1 MRFSICLPATRAA
14 SVGATIWSIRA
25 QTVSDWELLVVG
37 QGDDRAVRE
46 AVRAAGAGDPRVRY
60 LHIERQGSSRARTVA
75 MRVASGDI
83 IAMTDDDCEARPDWL
98 AVVAKA
104 MADEPD
110 VAVVGGA
117 LIAPAP
123 TRPGVRPARC
133 PSLLPAEALYDP
145 KVSGSHPPHG
155 WDWIGANFAIRR
167 EVAEQIGEWDE
178 YLGVGSAFA
187 SAGDSDYKL
196 RIAAFGFK
204 MRSTPR
210 AVVYHTSGWR
220 YGLRAVLDLQRR
232 QARGMGGLAAK
243 LTLQGDPRG
252 REWLETTRHEFLL
265 KWLRR
270 RQPHRLPTDLR
281 ILWHFCNAYQ
291 LCLRHYRADADGLL
305 FRLPPGEP
313 ARGFLPQ
320 RA

>member
-1 MRFSICLPATRAA
+1 MRFSVCLPATRAA
-14 SVGATIWSIRA
+14 SVGATVRSIQA
-25 QTVSDWELLVVG
+25 QSVSDWELLVVG
-37 QGDDRAVRE
+37 QGDDRAVRA
-46 AVRAAGAGDPRVRY
+46 AVHLAGEGDPRVRY

-83 IAMTDDDCEARPDWL
+83 IAMTDDDCEARSDWL
-98 AVVAKA
+98 AVLKKA

-117 LIAPAP
+117 LIAPPP
-123 TRPGVRPARC
+123 TRPDVRPARC
-133 PSLLPAEALYDP
+133 PSLLPTEALYDP
-145 KVSGSHPPHG
+145 HVTGSHPPQG
-155 WDWIGANFAIRR
+155 WDWIGANFAVRR
-167 EVAEQIGEWDE
+167 EVAEQVGEFDE
-178 YLGVGSAFA
+178 YLGVGSDFA
-187 SAGDSDYKL
+187 SAGDTDYKL
-196 RIAAFGFK
+196 RIAASGFK

-232 QARGMGGLAAK
+232 HARGMGALAAK
-243 LTLQGDPRG
+243 LTLLGEPRG
-252 REWLETTRHEFLL
+252 REWLETTRHDLIV

-270 RQPHRLPTDLR
+270 RQPHRLPSDLR

-291 LCLRHYRADADGLL
+291 LCLRHYRVDSDGLL
-305 FRLPPGEP
+305 TRIP
-313 ARGFLPQ
+313 AVAGRGFLPQ